1 MALPKLDIPLF
12 EVTLPLSKQAIKF
25 RPFLVKEEK
34 ILLMAMESDDE
45 KATILAIKQILNNC
59 CQDDVDIENMPVTDL
74 EFLFLN
80 LRARSV
86 GEVVE
91 LQYKCNN
98 KVKDEQGNE
107 KTCGHVVQFS
117 TNILEIQPE
126 IPAEHTN
133 KIEISDK
140 MGMVMRYPTFK
151 MMENTKGDE
160 TERIMDIVISSID
173 FIYDEESVYYSKDV
187 SKKELIEFVES
198 MTKEQFEKV
207 QKFFETLPKIKKE
220 IDFKCSKCGY
230 SEHIVVEGI
239 QNFFV

>member
-1 MALPKLDIPLF
+1 MALPKLDVPLYQV
-12 EVTLPLSKQAIKF
+12 ELPLSKQTVTF

-45 KATILAIKQILNNC
+45 KSTILAVKQILNNC
-59 CQDDVDIENMPVTDL
+59 CQGSVDIENLPVTDL

-86 GEVVE
+86 GEIVD
-91 LQYKCNN
+91 LRYKCNN
-98 KVKDEQGNE
+98 KIKDENGEE

-117 TNILEIQPE
+117 TNILEIKPE
-126 IPAEHTN
+126 IQPEHTN
-133 KIEISDK
+133 KIEINDK
-140 MGMVMRYPTFK
+140 LGMVMKYPTFK

-160 TERIMDIVISSID
+160 AERIMDVVIGSID
-173 FIYDEESVYYSKDV
+173 YIYDDENLYYAKEV
-187 SKKELIEFVES
+187 SKKELIEFVDS

-230 SEHIVVEGI
+230 NEHIVVEGI